1 MHQHYKLLSVTFSL
15 YQPTFYQIPI
25 YSTAKGKGGPHETA
39 GMLRVTKI
47 FPGPQNEISIN
58 FRILLHLN

>member
-39 GMLRVTKI
+39 GCSVSRKSFQARKTRFQSTLGFFYI
-47 FPGPQNEISIN
+47 
-58 FRILLHLN
+58 